1 MTLLYTFLPSRKH
14 VDLKAFAYA
23 STVVTEPV
31 VTEPVVTETV
41 VTEPVVTELV
51 VTEQKMRTSS
61 KYVDA
66 EN

>member
-1 MTLLYTFLPSRKH
+1 MLLTQHALLAFHANRKH

-31 VTEPVVTETV
+31 VTE
-41 VTEPVVTELV
+41 
-51 VTEQKMRTSS
+51 QKMRTSS